1 MIIYK
6 GPSLIDDE
14 PIVAIAITKSKNVK
28 TGNIIQT
35 YILRE
40 DIDPITAN
48 RTGLDYSICGGC
60 DLRGTPNNKSSGLAS
75 GRKCYVQIGQA
86 PRQIYQ
92 AYKLGKYPVATNLI
106 EIGKGRVI
114 RIGSYGDG
122 AAVPKNIWDELT
134 RDCISHTAYTHNHGD
149 PEFYMKSVE
158 TLQEAEWNWLSGYRT
173 FRVVKSK
180 DEIVKNKEILCPADG
195 VNVTCSSCKL
205 CGGSA
210 IKAKSI
216 AIEAHGSGLT
226 YFK

>member
-6 GPSLIDDE
+6 GPSLIDGE
-14 PIVAIAITKSKNVK
+14 PIVAIAITKSKNIK
-28 TGNIIQT
+28 TGNMIQT

-60 DLRGTPNNKSSGLAS
+60 ALRGTPTNKTSGLAAK
-75 GRKCYVQIGQA
+75 RKCYVQIGQA

-92 AYKLGKYPVATNLI
+92 AYKLGRYPVANDLTA
-106 EIGKGRVI
+106 IGKGRVV

-122 AAVPKNIWDELT
+122 AAVPQAIWDQLT
-134 RDCISHTAYTHNHGD
+134 KAAINHTAYTHNHGN
-149 PEFYMKSVE
+149 PLFYMKSVE
-158 TLQEAEWNWLSGYRT
+158 TIQEAEWNWSSGYRT

-180 DEIVKNKEILCPADG
+180 DEIVKDKEVLCPADG
-195 VNVTCSSCKL
+195 LNVTCSSCRL